1 MALLLAIVTFLIAA
15 CVVFVVWMVAGSG
28 ARKDV
33 VGERLEAVREV
44 ERRGT
49 LSPDV
54 KILRDE
60 LLSTVPAVN
69 RILLKWAWPTGLKK
83 FVAQAGLTIK
93 PGRIILLSAI
103 LAVAAYEFFDYV
115 FQEPILSLI
124 AGALIALLPL
134 GIVAWKRGKRL
145 AKFEEQLPEA
155 LDLLGRA
162 VRAGHSFTTGLELIG
177 KECSEP
183 VAGEFRTTFEEQN
196 FGLPLRDSLINLT
209 ERVPLVDVRLLVT
222 ALLIQKDTGGNLAE
236 ILDEL
241 SRVIRERFK
250 IYRDVRVKSAQGRL
264 TAGILIA
271 MPLIMMALLGGVN
284 PNYLHI
290 LFNDP
295 AGHTMLIV
303 AGLMQIVGSFLLWRI
318 VNIEV

>member
-1 MALLLAIVTFLIAA
+1 MALLLAIITFVIAA
-15 CVVFVVWMVAGSG
+15 CVVFGVWFLAGSG

-44 ERRGT
+44 ERRGN
-49 LSPDV
+49 LPPDV
-54 KILRDE
+54 EILRDE
-60 LLSTVPAVN
+60 LLSAMPLIN

-93 PGRIILLSAI
+93 PGRIILLSAV
-103 LAVAAYEFFDYV
+103 LAIGAYEFFDYV
-115 FQEPILSLI
+115 FQEPLLSFM
-124 AGALIALLPL
+124 AGALIAPLPL
-134 GIVAWKRGKRL
+134 GIIAWKRSKRL
-145 AKFEEQLPEA
+145 GKFEEQLPEA

-209 ERVPLVDVRLLVT
+209 ERVPLVDIRLLVT

-250 IYRDVRVKSAQGRL
+250 IYREVRVKTAQGRL

-271 MPLIMMALLGGVN
+271 LPLLMLAALGALN
-284 PNYLHI
+284 PDYTKV
-290 LFNDP
+290 LFVDKT
-295 AGHTMLIV
+295 GQTMLIV
-303 AGLMQIVGSFLLWRI
+303 AGVMQVIGALILWKI
-318 VNIEV
+318 VNIE

>member
-15 CVVFVVWMVAGSG
+15 CVVFGVWMVYGSG
-28 ARKDV
+28 ARQDV

-44 ERRGT
+44 ERRGS

-69 RILLKWAWPTGLKK
+69 RILLKWSWPVGLKK

-93 PGRIILLSAI
+93 PGRIILLSTI
-103 LAVAAYEFFDYV
+103 LGVVAYEFFDYV
-115 FQEPILSLI
+115 FQEPVLSLM
-124 AGALIALLPL
+124 AGAAIALLPL
-134 GIVAWKRGKRL
+134 GIIAWKRSKRL
-145 AKFEEQLPEA
+145 GKFEEQLPEA

-196 FGLPLRDSLINLT
+196 FGLPLRDSLLNLT
-209 ERVPLVDVRLLVT
+209 DRVPLVDVRLLVT

-303 AGLMQIVGSFLLWRI
+303 AGLMQLIGSFLLWKI

>member
-1 MALLLAIVTFLIAA
+1 MALLLAIITFVIAA
-15 CVVFVVWMVAGSG
+15 CVVFGVWFLAGSG

-44 ERRGT
+44 ERRGN
-49 LSPDV
+49 LPPDV
-54 KILRDE
+54 EILRDE
-60 LLSTVPAVN
+60 LLSAMPLIN

-93 PGRIILLSAI
+93 PGRIILLSAV
-103 LAVAAYEFFDYV
+103 LAIGAYEFFDYV
-115 FQEPILSLI
+115 FQEPLLSFM
-124 AGALIALLPL
+124 AGALIAPLPL
-134 GIVAWKRGKRL
+134 GIIAWKRSKRL
-145 AKFEEQLPEA
+145 GKFEEQLPEA

-209 ERVPLVDVRLLVT
+209 ERVPLVDIRLLVT

-271 MPLIMMALLGGVN
+271 MPLIMMAMLGGVN

-290 LFNDP
+290 LFSDP

-303 AGLMQIVGSFLLWRI
+303 AALMQIVGSILLWRI

>member
-1 MALLLAIVTFLIAA
+1 
-15 CVVFVVWMVAGSG
+15 MVAGSG

>member
-15 CVVFVVWMVAGSG
+15 CVVFAVWMVAGSG

-250 IYRDVRVKSAQGRL
+250 IYGDVRVKSAQGRL

>member
-1 MALLLAIVTFLIAA
+1 
-15 CVVFVVWMVAGSG
+15 
-28 ARKDV
+28 
-33 VGERLEAVREV
+33 
-44 ERRGT
+44 
-49 LSPDV
+49 
-54 KILRDE
+54 
-60 LLSTVPAVN
+60 VPAVN